1 MLGPSLFSLY
11 TSPLGDIARSHGLSY
26 HFYAD
31 DTQLYLSFEMS
42 SPEDMSTCTSA
53 LEGCVKDIDLWMLNN
68 KLKLNSGKTEI
79 IVFSSSYRPRPALK
93 NLVIASDTVDCSTTA
108 KNIGV
113 IFNNSLSMLPHVTAV
128 CKSSFFHL
136 RNIFKIRKF
145 LSYDICKTLIHAFVT
160 ARIDYCNSLLYGQPK
175 CILKRLQS
183 VLNSAARLIHLTS
196 RYEHVTLL
204 LIQLHWL
211 PIEQRITF
219 KIAVI
224 TFKALH
230 DAAPSYITD
239 LIKPYTPGRLLRS
252 SNQFLLSTSKFNL
265 KTYGGRS
272 FTIAALSVWNALP
285 FELRSCKS
293 LSSFKSKLKTW
304 LFKIGYDV
312 V

>member
-1 MLGPSLFSLY
+1 MNR
-11 TSPLGDIARSHGLSY
+11 IN
-26 HFYAD
+26 
-31 DTQLYLSFEMS
+31 YL
-42 SPEDMSTCTSA
+42 DSTISNSC
-53 LEGCVKDIDLWMLNN
+53 LCYCKDRL
-68 KLKLNSGKTEI
+68 T
-79 IVFSSSYRPRPALK
+79 IV
-93 NLVIASDTVDCSTTA
+93 THCST
-108 KNIGV
+108 V
-113 IFNNSLSMLPHVTAV
+113 SLNV
-128 CKSSFFHL
+128 SF
-136 RNIFKIRKF
+136 
-145 LSYDICKTLIHAFVT
+145 
-160 ARIDYCNSLLYGQPK
+160 
-175 CILKRLQS
+175 KR

-196 RYEHVTLL
+196 RYEHVTPL

-230 DAAPSYITD
+230 GAAPSYITD

-272 FTIAALSVWNALP
+272 FTIAAPSVWNALP
-285 FELRSCKS
+285 FELRSCNS

-312 V
+312 VI